1 MPLFEYTARDGQGEL
16 INETIAFPDEI
27 ALRHH
32 LRKNELYLVSIAERK
47 VNRMGSG
54 FGRGIGLRD
63 LIIMTRQLRT
73 MIKAGMPLV
82 SGLDALR
89 EQSANRKLALILT
102 EIARSVGSGLKLADS
117 MEEFPKIFP
126 MLLCTLVRSGEEG
139 GRLPEALEEASRQ
152 MELQMDTRQKII
164 TAMIYPCFTVLVTI
178 GVLAAMLI
186 WIVPT
191 FAAIYK
197 DLNATLPAITLTLVW
212 MSNVVIDRGWIVALI
227 VIACTIS
234 LKKFYKT
241 PEGRLKIDGFKLRMP
256 LMGTLFIK
264 SASANLTGSLAGLLS
279 SGLPLLQA
287 LNTAANVCG
296 NEVVAQ
302 AVRKAGNNVTLGR
315 RLSDELEQSNQFPMM
330 VTRMIA
336 MAEEIGTLPD
346 VLKEISL
353 SYIEDVEY
361 AIKRITSIIEPIMV
375 LCVGGVVGFILVALY
390 YPIFNLGNAFLG
402 DKK

>member
-16 INETIAFPDEI
+16 IRESISFPDELT
-27 ALRHH
+27 LRQH
-32 LRKNELYLVSIAERK
+32 LRKNELYLLSIAERK
-47 VNRMGSG
+47 INRLGSG

-73 MIKAGMPLV
+73 MIRAGMPLV
-82 SGLDALR
+82 TGLDALR
-89 EQSANRKLALILT
+89 EQSPNRKLAQVLT
-102 EIARSVGSGLKLADS
+102 EIGQSVGNGAKLADT
-117 MEEFPKIFP
+117 MEEYPKVFPL
-126 MLLCTLVRSGEEG
+126 LLCTLIRSGEEG
-139 GRLPEALEEASRQ
+139 GRLPQALEEASRQ

-191 FAAIYK
+191 FAKIYA
-197 DLNATLPAITLTLVW
+197 DLHAKLPAVTLSLVY
-212 MSNVVIDRGWIVALI
+212 MSEVVIHKGWIVALI

-234 LKKFYKT
+234 LKRFYKT

-256 LMGTLFIK
+256 LLGTLFVK
-264 SASANLTGSLAGLLS
+264 SASANLTGSLSGLLS

-287 LNTAANVCG
+287 LNTAAQVCG
-296 NEVVAQ
+296 NEVIAES
-302 AVRKAGNNVTLGR
+302 VRKSARNVTLGR
-315 RLSDELEQSNQFPMM
+315 RLSDELEHSKQFPIM

-361 AIKRITSIIEPIMV
+361 AIKRITSVIEPIMV
-375 LCVGGVVGFILVALY
+375 LAVGGVVGFVLVALY
-390 YPIFNLGNAFLG
+390 YPIFNLGNVFLEG
-402 DKK
+402 S

>member
-16 INETIAFPDEI
+16 IRESISFPDELT
-27 ALRHH
+27 LRQH
-32 LRKNELYLVSIAERK
+32 LRKNELYLLSIAERK
-47 VNRMGSG
+47 INRLGSG

-73 MIKAGMPLV
+73 MIRAGMPLV
-82 SGLDALR
+82 TGLDALR
-89 EQSANRKLALILT
+89 EQSPNRKLAQVLT
-102 EIARSVGSGLKLADS
+102 EIGQSVGNGAKLADT
-117 MEEFPKIFP
+117 MEEYPKVFPL
-126 MLLCTLVRSGEEG
+126 LLCTLIRSGEEG
-139 GRLPEALEEASRQ
+139 GRLPQALEEASRQ

-191 FAAIYK
+191 FAKIYA
-197 DLNATLPAITLTLVW
+197 DLHAKLPAVTLSLVY
-212 MSNVVIDRGWIVALI
+212 MSEVVIHKGWIVALI

-234 LKKFYKT
+234 LKRFYKT

-256 LMGTLFIK
+256 LLGTLFVK
-264 SASANLTGSLAGLLS
+264 SASANLTGSLSWLLS

-287 LNTAANVCG
+287 LNTAAQVCG
-296 NEVVAQ
+296 NEVIAES
-302 AVRKAGNNVTLGR
+302 VRKSARNVTLGR
-315 RLSDELEQSNQFPMM
+315 RLSDELEHSKQFPIM

-361 AIKRITSIIEPIMV
+361 AIKRITSVIEPIMV
-375 LCVGGVVGFILVALY
+375 LAVGGVVGFVLVALY
-390 YPIFNLGNAFLG
+390 YPIFNLGNVFLEG
-402 DKK
+402 S